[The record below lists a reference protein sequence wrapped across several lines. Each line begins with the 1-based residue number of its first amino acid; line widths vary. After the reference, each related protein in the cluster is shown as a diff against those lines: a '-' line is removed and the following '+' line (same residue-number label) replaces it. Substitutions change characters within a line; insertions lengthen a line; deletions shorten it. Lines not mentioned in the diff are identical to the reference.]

1 MMLLPS
7 FLLFA
12 AVSYKRDDAIL
23 YIFSVSKVHPSNGTI
38 TNSRKHQTAQ
48 LGFATVESTSFS
60 MSCHNN
66 CVRAIKQEM
75 YNSGVGLILL
85 SSLKGSNFQ

>member
-48 LGFATVESTSFS
+48 LGFATT
-60 MSCHNN
+60 
-66 CVRAIKQEM
+66 
-75 YNSGVGLILL
+75 
-85 SSLKGSNFQ
+85 